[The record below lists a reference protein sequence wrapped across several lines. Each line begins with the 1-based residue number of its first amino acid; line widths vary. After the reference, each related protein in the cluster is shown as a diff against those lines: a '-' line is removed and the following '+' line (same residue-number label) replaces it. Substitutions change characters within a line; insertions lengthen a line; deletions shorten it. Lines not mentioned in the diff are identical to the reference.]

1 MAKMY
6 TTSKTNP
13 ITGDPTY
20 PGSTGSKREARK
32 NAAGKLTRRQNK
44 ALSQGLEKKG
54 KAIKQYYKGIPVEET
69 AKNKTATTKDWRDRS
84 KIGAI
89 LHGTPIP
96 HKDKGGKKNMSMTNP
111 NKKGKGGFSILPK
124 SCRGPKEWTR

>member
-13 ITGDPTY
+13 ITGDPVNNSSL
-20 PGSTGSKREARK
+20 PGSTGSKREERK
-32 NAAGKLTRRQNK
+32 NASGKLTRRQNK
-44 ALSQGLEKKG
+44 ALNQGVEKQ
-54 KAIKQYYKGIPVEET
+54 KAKIQYKGVPE
-69 AKNKTATTKDWRDRS
+69 TKDWRSRS
-84 KIGAI
+84 KIGAV

-96 HKDKGGKKNMSMTNP
+96 HKDKGGEKNMSTKTP
-111 NKKGKGGFSILPK
+111 AKKKGLGIVPK